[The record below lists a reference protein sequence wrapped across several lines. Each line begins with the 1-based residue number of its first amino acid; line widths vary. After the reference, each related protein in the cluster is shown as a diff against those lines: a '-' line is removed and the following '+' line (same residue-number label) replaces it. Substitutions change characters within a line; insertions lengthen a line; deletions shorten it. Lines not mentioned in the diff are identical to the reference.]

1 MMDFTSYFKLL
12 DEVVASQPMPEE
24 YRDLK
29 QVILCNDCG
38 QKNVVPFHFIYH
50 KCPNPDCM
58 SYNTQVI
65 KNSEYNDVD

>member
-12 DEVVASQPMPEE
+12 DKVVASQPMPEE

-50 KCPNPDCM
+50 K
-58 SYNTQVI
+58 V
-65 KNSEYNDVD
+65 